1 MVGMGDNQSL
11 TSDRIASRCMAL
23 RSVWGLCPEITC
35 FGIPDSRYL
44 QYRSSM
50 NMKKLITTALSLLL
64 VSLVS
69 GVYGQ
74 NATANITI
82 AGIDFGDNSS
92 QWAND
97 GECDD
102 PRFEGDGMATSAIED
117 DLHSDATDCS
127 EAYQNGSIALIGNL
141 EEELQ
146 PSNQEQQTALE
157 AERFANLV
165 RGNGTAGTSTAD
177 LNWFCS
183 GFLIRTAGI
192 FEQDY
197 SLLGA
202 DMVSAMQEGGERLII
217 LAALDGPSDAAYFGQ
232 EYANMITNEDVFE
245 SMLDSDSLLRKTIMS
260 CVER

>member
-1 MVGMGDNQSL
+1 MATSAIEDDLHSDATDCSEAYQNGSIALIGNLEEELQPSNQ
-11 TSDRIASRCMAL
+11 D
-23 RSVWGLCPEITC
+23 
-35 FGIPDSRYL
+35 
-44 QYRSSM
+44 
-50 NMKKLITTALSLLL
+50 
-64 VSLVS
+64 
-69 GVYGQ
+69 
-74 NATANITI
+74 ITI

-217 LAALDGPSDAAYFGQ
+217 LAALDDPSDAAYFGQ